1 MAHRSSAADR
11 PRRVAFVDGTLR
23 TEARL
28 TRTSA
33 DGDVSMGLAGSW
45 AAGAVL
51 VEGDEPAR
59 FDQVT
64 TGRAAIFTGGRP
76 VRLPDHRDGWRW
88 EPYAVDGSDVEAAR
102 QQLQRLMRDAEA
114 DIAEA
119 LSNAG
124 WLTVLDG
131 PLHGIRH
138 RRGLPVIGYVKTHHR
153 RMLAR
158 EHWVRV
164 PELTAGERSGLFAM
178 EDALYGCYLL
188 VGDPGPWAGPW
199 AGIARLEMPSGI
211 GRDAAVE
218 AADQAAG
225 WLPGFASALH
235 RDARAPVNLTPIAG
249 LERHLHRLQGDARLA
264 LRAVREAVL
273 ERNREGPDGMIAD
286 CRPSSRRGR
295 QRRRISGPFALRQPY
310 RRPRRRTSLR
320 EQPWSPPPTRGSCA
334 KTRRS
339 GTKGLPPPAWASAPR
354 PAPVA
359 PRISSPAFPGSRY
372 APVQV
377 ESP

>member
-1 MAHRSSAADR
+1 MQSPTDPADRTGAIGVEAFDATYGAGFQASDDSPHAVECELVEDGGAFVAHRPTNADR
-11 PRRVAFVDGTLR
+11 PRRVAFVDGALR

-28 TRTSA
+28 TRTGR

-51 VEGDEPAR
+51 VDGDEPAR

-76 VRLPDHRDGWRW
+76 VHLPDHRDGWRW
-88 EPYAVDGSDVEAAR
+88 EPYAVDGTDVEAAR

-119 LSNAG
+119 LSTAG

-138 RRGLPVIGYVKTHHR
+138 RRGLLVIGYVKTHHR

-178 EDALYGCYLL
+178 EDALYGCYLR

-218 AADQAAG
+218 AADRAAG
-225 WLPGFASALH
+225 WLPA
-235 RDARAPVNLTPIAG
+235 
-249 LERHLHRLQGDARLA
+249 
-264 LRAVREAVL
+264 
-273 ERNREGPDGMIAD
+273 
-286 CRPSSRRGR
+286 SRRRCTG
-295 QRRRISGPFALRQPY
+295 
-310 RRPRRRTSLR
+310 
-320 EQPWSPPPTRGSCA
+320 TRGL
-334 KTRRS
+334 R
-339 GTKGLPPPAWASAPR
+339 
-354 PAPVA
+354 
-359 PRISSPAFPGSRY
+359 
-372 APVQV
+372 
-377 ESP
+377 